1 MTRVQTHLYLV
12 VSMVLAATAIVSGC
26 SVSGNGTGNGTGS
39 ASHATN
45 AASHQTSNTAAS
57 NRTTPEGGQVS
68 SQNAITL
75 ESVQVAKN
83 GILLL
88 MTHGDM
94 QSVYRNP
101 RIQNGTFSVTLVN
114 VKVSPSIVIGKSYTL
129 SLIHI

>member
-45 AASHQTSNTAAS
+45 AASHQTSN
-57 NRTTPEGGQVS
+57 
-68 SQNAITL
+68 
-75 ESVQVAKN
+75 
-83 GILLL
+83 
-88 MTHGDM
+88 
-94 QSVYRNP
+94 
-101 RIQNGTFSVTLVN
+101 
-114 VKVSPSIVIGKSYTL
+114 L